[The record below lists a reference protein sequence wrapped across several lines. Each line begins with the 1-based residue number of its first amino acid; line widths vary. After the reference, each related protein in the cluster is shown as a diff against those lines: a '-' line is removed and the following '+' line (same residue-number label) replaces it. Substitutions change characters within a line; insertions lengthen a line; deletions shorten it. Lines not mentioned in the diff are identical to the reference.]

1 MRPLAPLDELPD
13 WPYDRVPM
21 DRYIHSHYLGRRVGT
36 HHSSF
41 GCPFACN
48 FCAVVSMS
56 NRRWVAQSPA
66 RVAAVLLRQKR
77 QYGIDAV
84 QFHDMDFFISE
95 PRAAEIADRIA
106 SLGLTWWALGRV
118 DELMRY
124 RDATWQALK
133 RSGLKM
139 VFCGAESGSDELL
152 ARMNKGGRAATS
164 LTIELARRMREYGI
178 VPEFSFVVGN
188 PPEPIT
194 DVERTMAFI
203 RHVKQVNPA
212 TEVILYSYSPVPLDG
227 TLYDEARASGFRFP
241 ETLDGWLSNDWR
253 QFALR
258 RDPHTPWLRA
268 GWRARV
274 RNFESVLNA
283 YYPTVTDIRLTPL
296 RRAALRLLAGWRYR
310 LEWYALPL
318 ELRTV
323 NRLFG
328 YQRPE
333 TTGF

>member
-1 MRPLAPLDELPD
+1 LRKPEVDLIEGLSPAVAIDQRGVSGNPRSTVGTLTEIYDFLRLLFARLGTPHCPVCGREVQRQSAQEIVAAVAALPSGTRFVLLAPLVRARKGVHHAAIDEI
-13 WPYDRVPM
+13 R
-21 DRYIHSHYLGRRVGT
+21 
-36 HHSSF
+36 
-41 GCPFACN
+41 
-48 FCAVVSMS
+48 
-56 NRRWVAQSPA
+56 QSGF
-66 RVAAVLLRQKR
+66 V
-77 QYGIDAV
+77 
-84 QFHDMDFFISE
+84 
-95 PRAAEIADRIA
+95 
-106 SLGLTWWALGRV
+106 
-118 DELMRY
+118 
-124 RDATWQALK
+124 
-133 RSGLKM
+133 
-139 VFCGAESGSDELL
+139 
-152 ARMNKGGRAATS
+152 
-164 LTIELARRMREYGI
+164 RMR
-178 VPEFSFVVGN
+178 
-188 PPEPIT
+188 
-194 DVERTMAFI
+194 
-203 RHVKQVNPA
+203 
-212 TEVILYSYSPVPLDG
+212 LDG